1 MLMFCVY
8 KKKKNLL
15 INKNIHS
22 SSDGEFI
29 TSYLTSIRYLRILAS
44 FSVMRLDMVSL
55 ELANTLN
62 QKSSTK
68 QLSGATLLPASN

>member
-1 MLMFCVY
+1 MLMFCFY
-8 KKKKNLL
+8 KKKILL